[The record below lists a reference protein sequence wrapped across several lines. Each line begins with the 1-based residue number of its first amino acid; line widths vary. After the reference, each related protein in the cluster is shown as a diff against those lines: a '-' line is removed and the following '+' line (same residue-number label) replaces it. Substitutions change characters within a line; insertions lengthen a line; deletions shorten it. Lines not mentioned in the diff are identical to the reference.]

1 MRRAGGFSPPHLAA
15 FYTQLLSDL
24 VGDSRALITC
34 RYRPAD
40 VSALPAAVHE
50 QALGDFPEGDFL
62 KFLLRDPVVERR
74 YYAGELP
81 QELLSELHRLLGG
94 TPRFLEQMR
103 QVLNTIAAADLRQ
116 ALTAVHLPAE
126 AEPTVLAEMR
136 DRYCEQIFAPRLYS
150 HLPTESQ
157 RALSRAAVYDV
168 SVNLEALAAVTG
180 EATDKLRQLTR
191 EWQAYAFAYPEYKPE
206 VGELWTVYG
215 LLRGWLLAPERLSL
229 DERCAT
235 HRAAGD
241 FLSDFEQHNREGEL
255 GLSWV
260 DCLIEAR
267 AQFLAASAYEEARSV
282 TYRISGFLVRQGLHA
297 DLVRLNQQ
305 LLDYEEH
312 PRPMNWLGRSYL
324 DRGDYAS
331 AREWYQRCRATVA
344 DGMPEETATAW
355 HGLATTD
362 LRQGNYVAARDQFTQ
377 ALTIRQQIGDRAG
390 EANTRHQL
398 ASIDL
403 NQGNYVAVRDQ
414 FTQVL
419 TIYQQI
425 GDRSGEAATWYS
437 LGFLAKVL
445 GKPSEGV
452 RLVVLCYLI
461 DQAIDHTDTDS
472 DWCALAGMASE
483 LHYTQEQIEML
494 LQQVAEAYE
503 ADRGR
508 GLLEAAFGHG

>member
-1 MRRAGGFSPPHLAA
+1 
-15 FYTQLLSDL
+15 
-24 VGDSRALITC
+24 
-34 RYRPAD
+34 
-40 VSALPAAVHE
+40 
-50 QALGDFPEGDFL
+50 
-62 KFLLRDPVVERR
+62 
-74 YYAGELP
+74 
-81 QELLSELHRLLGG
+81 
-94 TPRFLEQMR
+94 MR

-215 LLRGWLLAPERLSL
+215 LLRGWLPAPERLSL
-229 DERCAT
+229 DERHAT

-241 FLSDFEQHNREGEL
+241 FLRDFEQHNREGEL

-260 DCLIEAR
+260 DCLIESR

-297 DLVRLNQQ
+297 ELVRLNQQ
-305 LLDYEEH
+305 LLDYKEH
-312 PRPMNWLGRSYL
+312 PGPMSWIGRSYL
-324 DRGDYAS
+324 DRGDYAT
-331 AREWYQRCRATVA
+331 AREWYQRCRATAA

-355 HGLATTD
+355 HGLATIN
-362 LRQGNYVAARDQFTQ
+362 LRQGNYVAA
-377 ALTIRQQIGDRAG
+377 
-390 EANTRHQL
+390 
-398 ASIDL
+398 
-403 NQGNYVAVRDQ
+403 RDQ

-472 DWCALAGMASE
+472 DWRALAGMASE